1 MTPPGFGPIIPASE
15 RPQTRALDRAA
26 TGSYKTQEVNSVN
39 DARKLQIIILCNYI
53 EIVITNRSSGIKP
66 SEKKREYRKWKNAVS
81 SFNHLSTAEYST
93 EMGFVWLQLHHV
105 FHTNSNENPTRTR
118 ISHRMSRWR
127 HVYFNPLHVSSNC
140 VLIFRRTIVLIQLLV
155 YFSLLWDVT
164 QHRLIVG

>member
-26 TGSYKTQEVNSVN
+26 TGSYKTQEVNSVK

-93 EMGFVWLQLHHV
+93 EVV
-105 FHTNSNENPTRTR
+105 F
-118 ISHRMSRWR
+118 I
-127 HVYFNPLHVSSNC
+127 
-140 VLIFRRTIVLIQLLV
+140 
-155 YFSLLWDVT
+155 
-164 QHRLIVG
+164 